1 MPLEAPVMRT
11 VDGVVMEDVLV
22 KCVEEVAL
30 MITIEI

>member
-22 KCVEEVAL
+22 NCVEEMAV
-30 MITIEI
+30 MITIKI